1 MPRIAPRPQAGP
13 HRDANVPP
21 SKRAQR
27 AALAIAFATLAA
39 CDATDAD
46 PADVLTLPDVAARV
60 AAQALTDG
68 AATCGPDTASVLA
81 HWTFDGATSP
91 VLDDGPDAHDGA
103 LTGGT
108 LGVTGMR
115 GGAIDCGGTA
125 AIDFGAGPDWDR
137 TSARTLAAWVNV
149 PTGTS
154 GMQPVFMKVGAG
166 AAGDE
171 GVWFGV
177 SPDQHPLVL
186 EYSATGFE
194 IWQASSVLTTDT
206 WHHIAF
212 GLDDGFALAWVDGEV
227 ALAADASAMMDGE
240 SPPGVLTTAMMGC
253 ADPFDD
259 ASMLKI
265 DDVWML
271 SGLDFSTVPR
281 LMDGETQ
288 ASALDCGTCG
298 HGCVAGFTCELGSCV
313 PATCGAELS
322 AYWALD
328 EGAGTVG
335 ADAVG
340 ATHAVGI
347 GAGSSTGLRRRRHE
361 FSTASRVLAPVHWRR
376 GVKRSLTAAHA
387 FKRRPFSSWATR
399 STNGRSR
406 SLRLIV
412 ALCQTIPSEFGA
424 FGAACAGVRRVRDGA
439 RSVPWSGCQPR
450 AL

>member
-13 HRDANVPP
+13 HRDANAPP
-21 SKRAQR
+21 SQR
-27 AALAIAFATLAA
+27 ARRTALAIAFATLAA

-91 VLDDGPDAHDGA
+91 VLDDGPGGHDGA

-137 TSARTLAAWVNV
+137 GSARTLAAWVNL

-171 GVWFGV
+171 GIWFGV
-177 SPDQHPLVL
+177 EDQHPLVI
-186 EYSATGFE
+186 EYSDDGFE
-194 IWQASSVLTTDT
+194 MWRSPTALTPDT
-206 WHHIAF
+206 WHHVAF
-212 GLDDGFALAWVDGEV
+212 SLKDGSSVRAWVDGDVE
-227 ALAADASAMMDGE
+227 LAIDASATMDGDG
-240 SPPGVLTTAMMGC
+240 PPGVMTEAMMGC
-253 ADPFDD
+253 SDPFGNS
-259 ASMLKI
+259 SMLKI

-288 ASALDCGTCG
+288 ASAFDCGSCG
-298 HGCVAGFTCELGSCV
+298 HACAAGYTCELGSCV
-313 PATCGAELS
+313 PATCGGELK

-340 ATHAVGI
+340 ATHVVGI
-347 GAGSSTGLRRRRHE
+347 GAGRSTGSWGEGRAADKYSAVFGGGRGAAAEGVQLPPLGDPLTLAFWVRPDGV
-361 FSTASRVLAPVHWRR
+361 ASAAVVLAQREPSDFGGTGWTIRLEAGGAVTFEVQRV
-376 GVKRSLTAAHA
+376 GTTGPEVLT
-387 FKRRPFSSWATR
+387 
-399 STNGRSR
+399 
-406 SLRLIV
+406 L
-412 ALCQTIPSEFGA
+412 
-424 FGAACAGVRRVRDGA
+424 
-439 RSVPWSGCQPR
+439 
-450 AL
+450 

>member
-259 ASMLKI
+259 AS
-265 DDVWML
+265 
-271 SGLDFSTVPR
+271 
-281 LMDGETQ
+281 
-288 ASALDCGTCG
+288 
-298 HGCVAGFTCELGSCV
+298 
-313 PATCGAELS
+313 
-322 AYWALD
+322 
-328 EGAGTVG
+328 
-335 ADAVG
+335 
-340 ATHAVGI
+340 
-347 GAGSSTGLRRRRHE
+347 
-361 FSTASRVLAPVHWRR
+361 
-376 GVKRSLTAAHA
+376 
-387 FKRRPFSSWATR
+387 
-399 STNGRSR
+399 
-406 SLRLIV
+406 
-412 ALCQTIPSEFGA
+412 
-424 FGAACAGVRRVRDGA
+424 
-439 RSVPWSGCQPR
+439 
-450 AL
+450 